1 MPNLDSTPSLPDP
14 DRDWT
19 PVDFP
24 GAMSLEALV
33 GEEPEDDRLES
44 HPPELHRSGTDLLR
58 PYWSGERPVR
68 SPIHLPFQR
77 EEPNGG
83 GSVLNGDT
91 AALPKGPADVA
102 QLVAVAEALHQE
114 NEQLRQQVHR
124 LEAAVTECRATLEL
138 QQMRAQTQQAL
149 YDARSRDFDT
159 TKQTADRLAKAL
171 EAAEAAAAR
180 QDQER
185 MEWVQQE
192 EVDRGRIAQLERS
205 CALLQEQCL
214 KQTDELMRAA
224 TTDRELRSR
233 LQRQQRQ
240 TLQLRTALE
249 KCLDREYGRSVLPPL
264 GKTEPRSLARNDR
277 STLEPIDPLDIDSD
291 IDSDI
296 DLNIDRLLN
305 DSSDLDAGAISAE
318 FSGNFAAEDGH
329 PIAAHHD
336 GQNQRTARD
345 WTTERSSLNIDPIA
359 PTAENSDPTEDD
371 IRAEEI
377 LALLNWDLN
386 QQRPAPSYQISA
398 ASGTQ
403 RAGATDQ
410 PAPAQGDSPASPNW
424 ASDRVNDADDAAELP
439 DLDLDG
445 LDDLAD
451 ALWLSDWPRPL
462 SQADRGESLDHQAA
476 LPELP
481 EPSLAIAPDAHKQP
495 PEPIDP
501 EPHLAQPLAD
511 LLSIEAELMDW
522 SPRSP
527 QPPAPTPAPVP
538 APSQSQWPAPTLS
551 SPRKRRASLAA
562 VELPKF

>member
-44 HPPELHRSGTDLLR
+44 HPPEPHRSGTDLLG

-102 QLVAVAEALHQE
+102 QLVAVAETLHQE
-114 NEQLRQQVHR
+114 NEQLRRQVHR

-171 EAAEAAAAR
+171 EAAEAALAR
-180 QDQER
+180 RDQER
-185 MEWVQQE
+185 MEWAQQE
-192 EVDRGRIAQLERS
+192 ELDRGRIAQLERS

-277 STLEPIDPLDIDSD
+277 STLEPIDPLDIDLD
-291 IDSDI
+291 
-296 DLNIDRLLN
+296 IDRLLN
-305 DSSDLDAGAISAE
+305 DASDLNAGAIAAE
-318 FSGNFAAEDGH
+318 FSGNFVADDEH
-329 PIAAHHD
+329 SIAAHHD
-336 GQNQRTARD
+336 GRNQRDARD
-345 WTTERSSLNIDPIA
+345 WATERSALNTDPIA
-359 PTAENSDPTEDD
+359 PTAENSDRTEDD

-377 LALLNWDLN
+377 LALLNWDLH
-386 QQRPAPSYQISA
+386 QQRPAPSYRISA
-398 ASGTQ
+398 AAGSQ
-403 RAGATDQ
+403 RALATDQ
-410 PAPAQGDSPASPNW
+410 PAPTQDDSPASPNW

-462 SQADRGESLDHQAA
+462 SQADRGEPLDHETA
-476 LPELP
+476 LTELP
-481 EPSLAIAPDAHKQP
+481 EPSRTIAPDVHGQP

-511 LLSIEAELMDW
+511 LLLIEAELMDW

-527 QPPAPTPAPVP
+527 QPPASTPAP
-538 APSQSQWPAPTLS
+538 AQSQSQSQWPAPTLS